1 MSNEQLNPP
10 LHRLIESPSAIT
22 AETVALSGI
31 AFSSLRSHND
41 QLYIAC
47 RDPKNAGRTH
57 LARGEQGELQAV
69 ASEHNI
75 RSAVHEY
82 GGGAYCV
89 CAHGIIYTDFPSHV
103 VYLLREG
110 VQDEEEPKILVKK
123 EHCRFADFTVQ
134 GSTLYA
140 IMEDHTNPDPSK
152 VINSIVSIAL
162 ETPELELTVVASG
175 HDFFACPQS
184 NGTHLAYIAWD
195 HPNMPWDITKLL
207 VKPLNGDPV
216 VEIQMDSPC
225 SMAEPRWD
233 GDALFFICDM
243 AGWYNIYRHAN
254 RESKCVCSKE
264 ADFTTSSHGWI
275 LGENPYIVLKGGCII
290 ATTMSDGLIQIE
302 DGVSKSLEAP
312 STAISSLCR
321 SESGVLYYM
330 GGSTTDPP
338 GVWKFVDGKHELIL
352 PSVDPSI
359 LAPLKNIISE
369 PQKVVYQSAKG
380 RVAHGYY
387 YPPRLDNTLVKPPL
401 LVKAHGGPTSA
412 TSTTFRL
419 DIQYWTTRGFGVL
432 DVDYGGSTGYGKE
445 YRQLLRHEWGV
456 VDVEDV
462 CHGALYCVEQ
472 GWANADWLAIDGR
485 SAGGYTTLAALTFDH
500 VFSAGASLY
509 GVSDL
514 VSLNDDTHKFESRY
528 LEGLVG
534 RYPEDKAIYDERCP
548 IRHTDRLQ
556 CPVLLLQ
563 GDEDKVVPPNQAE
576 MMFEVLK
583 EKGLATTLVMY
594 KGEQHGFRKGENVQ
608 HALNSEYSFFCQVF
622 GIEALDVAPIEI
634 GARIEI

>member
-1 MSNEQLNPP
+1 MTSSPLQQPLAPS
-10 LHRLIESPSAIT
+10 LHRLIDSPSAIS
-22 AETVALSGI
+22 AETVALSGVV
-31 AFSSLRSHND
+31 FSSLRSHKD
-41 QLYIAC
+41 ELYFAC

-57 LARGEQGELQAV
+57 LVRGDTCDAPVLAM
-69 ASEHNI
+69 SEHNI

-89 CAHGIIYTDFPSHV
+89 CEHGIIYTDFPSHV

-110 VQDEEEPKILVKK
+110 EDKPTIVLKK

-134 GSTLYA
+134 GSNLYA
-140 IMEDHTNPDPSK
+140 IMEDHSNPEPSQ
-152 VINSIVSIAL
+152 VVNSIVSISL
-162 ETPELELTVVASG
+162 ETYELTLVSSR
-175 HDFFACPQS
+175 HDFYACPQS
-184 NGTHLAYIAWD
+184 NGTHLAYVAWD
-195 HPNMPWDITKLL
+195 HPNMPWDTTKLY
-207 VKPLNGDPV
+207 VHPLNGDTV
-216 VEIQMDSPC
+216 IEIRMDSPC

-233 GDALFFICDM
+233 GDVLFFLCDLT
-243 AGWYNIYRHAN
+243 GWHNIYRHKDG
-254 RESKCVCSKE
+254 ESHCVCSQE

-312 STAISSLCR
+312 STAVSSLCR
-321 SESGVLYYM
+321 SESGVLYYI

-338 GVWKFVDGKHELIL
+338 SVWKYRDGMHELVV

-359 LAPLKNIISE
+359 LSPLRHIFSK
-369 PQKVVYQSAKG
+369 PRKVVFQSAKG

-387 YPPRLDNTLVKPPL
+387 YPPRLDNPVVKPPL

-445 YRQLLRHEWGV
+445 YRQLLRHMWGV

-462 CHGALYCVEQ
+462 CQGALYCVAQ
-472 GWANADWLAIDGR
+472 GWANGDWLAIDGR
-485 SAGGYTTLAALTFDH
+485 SAGGYTTLAALTFSN
-500 VFSAGASLY
+500 VFLAGASLY

-534 RYPEDKAIYDERCP
+534 RYPEDKTIYDERCP
-548 IRHTDRLQ
+548 ILHTDRLQ

-576 MMFEVLK
+576 MMFQVLK
-583 EKGLATTLVMY
+583 GKGLATTLVVY

-634 GARIEI
+634 GSRIEI